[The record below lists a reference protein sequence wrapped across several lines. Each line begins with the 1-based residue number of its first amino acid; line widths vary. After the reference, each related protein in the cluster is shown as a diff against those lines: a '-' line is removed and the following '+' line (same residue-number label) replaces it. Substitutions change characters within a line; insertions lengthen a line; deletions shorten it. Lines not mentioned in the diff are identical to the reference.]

1 MTDSEIQNEYFFRP
15 YRKGDFHGII
25 ELWDLTDMGSPERG
39 DNEKTI
45 EESIHLGGNLLI
57 MERIKTGR
65 ICGTSW
71 LTYDGRR
78 VHLHHFGILPECQ
91 GNGLSKLLLMESLKF
106 VREKGVQVKLEV
118 HSNNEKAINLYKK
131 FGFQHLGNYN
141 VYIIR
146 DVTDN
151 INIDF

>member
-1 MTDSEIQNEYFFRP
+1 MNESDINDEYAFRK
-15 YRKGDFHGII
+15 YRKGDFPGVAQ
-25 ELWDLTDMGSPERG
+25 LWELTDMGSPERG

-45 EESIHLGGNLLI
+45 EESISIGGCLLI
-57 MERIKTGR
+57 VEHKVSGK

-78 VHLHHFGILPECQ
+78 VHLHHFGIIPECQ
-91 GNGLSKLLLMESLKF
+91 GIGLSKILLNESLKF

-118 HSNNEKAINLYKK
+118 HSANERAINLYKK
-131 FGFQHLGNYN
+131 YGFEHLGNYS

-146 DVTDN
+146 D
-151 INIDF
+151 I